1 MKLSLPVVQHPR
13 TCGANS
19 RKQGMAAAHRVILGI
34 LAEADSPLETHSAP
48 GTFSDFQKNKR
59 DSGKPKCLLKMRN
72 QNCLSGYPQI
82 FEVR

>member
-13 TCGANS
+13 TCGVNS

-59 DSGKPKCLLKMRN
+59 FWQTKMSSQDEKPKLPFRIPSN
-72 QNCLSGYPQI
+72 I
-82 FEVR
+82 